1 MVKKSHTG
9 NSLSSVLYS
18 AYELSHGSHRT
29 IYTPAS
35 WFEDNHCKQAQNSW
49 CQHHTVKSERKL
61 CNALA
66 KNSAMYSQ
74 CHGTFTVQSSV
85 TTSFISDIPA
95 KTRYVLYNIIKNIIK
110 KNSRNPYL
118 NQLLFIHA
126 GISILREIPN
136 LPPIRLKSRPL
147 PQNLFQ
153 YNLFPPTTA
162 NISGA
167 KKHINPTQAIGY
179 LYCMRITNFHTAPT
193 CNTFW
198 NINSSFFWS
207 LLYHLNLR
215 NIWYLHCI

>member
-18 AYELSHGSHRT
+18 AYELSHG
-29 IYTPAS
+29 
-35 WFEDNHCKQAQNSW
+35 
-49 CQHHTVKSERKL
+49 
-61 CNALA
+61 
-66 KNSAMYSQ
+66 
-74 CHGTFTVQSSV
+74 TFTVQSSV

-95 KTRYVLYNIIKNIIK
+95 KTRHVLYNIIKNIIK

-136 LPPIRLKSRPL
+136 LPPIRLKSCPL

-167 KKHINPTQAIGY
+167 KKAYQPYPGDWISLLHENNKLSYSTHMQHILKYQFQ
-179 LYCMRITNFHTAPT
+179 LFL
-193 CNTFW
+193 
-198 NINSSFFWS
+198 S

-215 NIWYLHCI
+215 NI

>member
-18 AYELSHGSHRT
+18 AYELSHG
-29 IYTPAS
+29 
-35 WFEDNHCKQAQNSW
+35 
-49 CQHHTVKSERKL
+49 
-61 CNALA
+61 
-66 KNSAMYSQ
+66 
-74 CHGTFTVQSSV
+74 TFTVQSSV

-95 KTRYVLYNIIKNIIK
+95 KTRHVLYNIIKNIIK

-118 NQLLFIHA
+118 NQLFFIHA

-136 LPPIRLKSRPL
+136 LPPIRLKSCPL

-193 CNTFW
+193 CNTF
-198 NINSSFFWS
+198 
-207 LLYHLNLR
+207 
-215 NIWYLHCI
+215 